1 MKTHLIIAIT
11 AVLALNAC
19 MSTTTI
25 APDGT
30 KTTVTGSDPVAVAAI
45 SNGYQNYL
53 AAQQAERAAIIA
65 EK

>member
-1 MKTHLIIAIT
+1 MKTT
-11 AVLALNAC
+11 LALLIALAC
-19 MSTTTI
+19 SACTSTTTI

-53 AAQQAERAAIIA
+53 AAQQAAIIA